1 MALQQLNEEQ
11 IRTWTRA
18 QKDEWWFKN
27 VYRGDMPQLT
37 FRSALT
43 GFLLGG
49 ILSATALYIAAKSGV
64 NIGVG
69 LTSVILAFA
78 LFRILSKTGV
88 AKDFTILENN
98 CAQSIATAA
107 GYMTMP
113 MVAPITAYML
123 VTGQIIPWWHMLIWM
138 VVCSILGVLVAF
150 PLKRRFINEDQL
162 PFPEGR
168 ACGVVLDTLYSG
180 DGKEGMRQAR
190 LLGLTTLWA
199 GAYQFLISDG
209 WMKLLQFKVLQMDK
223 WAGMTEAWH
232 LQERIDTYYYQLAV
246 KYDLWIPKILGVD
259 FRALGLRLTVD
270 AAMFGV
276 GGLMGIRVASSL
288 LLGSLLNFALLGPLM
303 IQRGDI
309 VERIAPNGKLV
320 PISRVE
326 ILNQWGLWW
335 AVSIMVV
342 GSIVTLAAKPEIFT
356 SLFKSLGKQKSVAKG
371 PDILAHIELPL
382 MVSYIGIPAFSLLG
396 AWLNLS
402 FFGVPMVLTFA
413 ALPLVFLL
421 AVICA
426 NSMALTSWSPTGA
439 LSKITQITM
448 GVIDRTNPAS
458 NMIPAGMTAEVASN
472 ASNLLSDI
480 TPGYMLGAK
489 PRQQAI
495 GHVIGI
501 ISGALACI
509 PIYYLLFLPADAQ
522 GMRDTATIVSDR
534 FSHPSAMQWKG
545 MAELIAKGVSSLPT
559 SAIIAMVVAALAA
572 LVIEGGKMITK
583 GKIPL
588 SAVAIGLGVV
598 LPPEACLAMWLG
610 AAAFWWMGR
619 KHPEPGTSGHQFW
632 VEGCEPICAGLIS
645 GAALMGIGNALLN
658 VML

>member
-27 VYRGDMPQLT
+27 IYRGDMPQLT
-37 FRSALT
+37 LRSALT

-78 LFRILSKTGV
+78 FFRILSKTGI

-123 VTGQIIPWWHMLIWM
+123 VTGQIIPWWQMLIWM

-259 FRALGLRLTVD
+259 FRALGLRLTID

-288 LLGSLLNFALLGPLM
+288 LLGSLLNFALLGPMM

-356 SLFKSLGKQKSVAKG
+356 SLFKSLGKQKSVTKG

-382 MVSYIGIPAFSLLG
+382 MISYIGIPAFSLLG

-448 GVIDRTNPAS
+448 GVIDRTNPAT

-522 GMRDTATIVSDR
+522 GIRDTATIVSDR

-598 LPPEACLAMWLG
+598 LPPEACLGMWMG

-619 KHPEPGTSGHQFW
+619 KHPEPGTAGHQFW

-658 VML
+658 VLI